1 MLIPLTNVSALAFIF
16 SCGMV
21 ALACLRMR
29 FTEPDLPRPYEVPG
43 GKFGISLAIAACAII
58 IGLLVIP
65 FSRLP
70 QHGGVEHRDR
80 LVGYWPGPHGFHQF
94 PQKVTPSR
102 GGSGARDPLFR
113 APNPAPLG

>member
-1 MLIPLTNVSALAFIF
+1 MSALAFIF

-43 GKFGISLAIAACAII
+43 GKFGIGLAIAACAII
-58 IGLLVIP
+58 IRPARDSVL
-65 FSRLP
+65 SLP

-80 LVGYWPGPHGFHQF
+80 LVGYWLGPHGFHQF
-94 PQKVTPSR
+94 HKSN
-102 GGSGARDPLFR
+102 A
-113 APNPAPLG
+113 